1 VSDEEVLIL
10 VSLDVIVVFI
20 SNDTDEWVLPEFVS
34 REVLE

>member
-10 VSLDVIVVFI
+10 VSLDVKVVFN
-20 SNDTDEWVLPEFVS
+20 SNDTDVSVLPEFVS